1 MTDGA
6 KSHAFWADSLQAAPT
21 EDAFWAI
28 DSLRANIGDG
38 RARAGIDPVE
48 TCELLELDRYAAT
61 RTYLTALAMS
71 LTEAIGDEPMMNA
84 PGCVR
89 FTFDEAWLL
98 RLFER
103 CQAQDAESMAFLIS
117 SRVPHRYRNSIAFL
131 VNGLVARFEGGGADP
146 DRTDMAKG

>member
-6 KSHAFWADSLQAAPT
+6 RSRAFWADGLHAAPT

-38 RARAGIDPVE
+38 RARTGIDPVE

-84 PGCVR
+84 PGCTR
-89 FTFDEAWLL
+89 YTFDEAWLL

-103 CQAQDAESMAFLIS
+103 CQARDAESMAFLIS

-131 VNGLVARFEGGGADP
+131 VNGLVARFEDAGAGSARADI
-146 DRTDMAKG
+146 AKG

>member
-1 MTDGA
+1 MTTAA
-6 KSHAFWADSLQAAPT
+6 KTHAYWADDLQAAPT
-21 EDAFWAI
+21 DDAFWAI

-38 RARAGIDPVE
+38 RGGAGIDPVE

-71 LTEAIGDEPMMNA
+71 LTEAIGDAPQMNA
-84 PGCVR
+84 PGSAR
-89 FTFDEAWLL
+89 YTFDEAWLL

-103 CQAQDAESMAFLIS
+103 CQAKDAESMAFLIS

-131 VNGLVARFEGGGADP
+131 VNGLVARFEDGTPATAE
-146 DRTDMAKG
+146 R